1 MLFGKDP
8 TRQMEVF
15 NDADGSLI
23 NIYRCIK
30 YHPEA
35 VAAELALLP
44 DSREVFFDSAAQ
56 TDCRGLTDIQRAA
69 RSLYL
74 IKMSFGCDRRTFAT
88 APKIAGNISAS
99 FAPVQERLRKVN

>member
-1 MLFGKDP
+1 M
-8 TRQMEVF
+8 
-15 NDADGSLI
+15 
-23 NIYRCIK
+23 
-30 YHPEA
+30 
-35 VAAELALLP
+35 
-44 DSREVFFDSAAQ
+44 FFDSAAQ

-99 FAPVQERLRKVN
+99 FAPVQERLRKVIIEHLDFEQLIRTYDRPKRSILLRPALYGDGKVLPSSIQHR